1 MENPTDMDPKVKRRY
16 NLTYKAKKAGAQVD
30 GRKLQVIIAFEDFAY
45 LIKNR
50 FALALINE
58 YNFEIKQDRQLRL
71 NFK

>member
-1 MENPTDMDPKVKRRY
+1 MDPIIKRRY

-30 GRKLQVIIAFEDFAY
+30 GRKLQVIVAFEDFAN

-50 FALALINE
+50 FALALISD

-71 NFK
+71 NLKKC